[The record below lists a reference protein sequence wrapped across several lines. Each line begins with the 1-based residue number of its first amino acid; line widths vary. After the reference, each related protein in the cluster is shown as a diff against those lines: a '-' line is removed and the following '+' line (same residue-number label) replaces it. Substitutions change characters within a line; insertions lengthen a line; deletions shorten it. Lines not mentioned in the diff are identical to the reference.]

1 MGPLITAII
10 IVVIVKI
17 LVDSIKST
25 MVKSK
30 PAPRGDFI
38 DISEK
43 WINADQ
49 MPYKKNDYPMPN
61 RELIILK
68 AFLELFQNSRY
79 TIFPHVPLTDLLI
92 VPTGSENR
100 QEYLHRIRE
109 RSVDMV
115 VYETE
120 SFNPVLILNLKS
132 AEGNKR
138 QQISDQFTENAL
150 RTAGYKSI
158 TIDLNELPG
167 QEELAWKLR
176 AAGLKL

>member
-1 MGPLITAII
+1 MGAWIAVI
-10 IVVIVKI
+10 IVVVIIKL

-25 MVKSK
+25 AVKSK

-49 MPYKKNDYPMPN
+49 MPYRRNDYTLPN
-61 RELIILK
+61 RELLIFRALQD
-68 AFLELFQNSRY
+68 LFKDSIY
-79 TIFPHVPLTDLLI
+79 TIFPHVSLTDLLI
-92 VPTGSENR
+92 VPTGTENR

-109 RSVDMV
+109 RIVDMV
-115 VYETE
+115 VYEAE
-120 SFNPVLILNLKS
+120 NLKPALVVNLKS
-132 AEGNKR
+132 AEGSKR

-150 RTAGYKSI
+150 KTAGYKSI
-158 TIDLNELPG
+158 TLDLNELPG
-167 QEELAWKLR
+167 QEELVWTLR